1 MSKYCMIEIA
11 FNNKEEINETI
22 NVLLSKR
29 LVASTHIIES
39 NSSWNWKNERESD
52 KEFLLQVKTKLTKQN
67 DIYNEI
73 KKIHSYDCFEFAVYE
88 LNSINSD
95 YLKWIDEEVILWMKI
110 ETCDCCSTKNNTSYK
125 ITSIFSLKL
134 LFL

>member
-39 NSSWNWKNERESD
+39 NSSWKWKNERESD
-52 KEFLLQVKTKLTKQN
+52 KESFFVNKFDL
-67 DIYNEI
+67 
-73 KKIHSYDCFEFAVYE
+73 VY
-88 LNSINSD
+88 
-95 YLKWIDEEVILWMKI
+95 ILDFK
-110 ETCDCCSTKNNTSYK
+110 C
-125 ITSIFSLKL
+125 
-134 LFL
+134 

>member
-1 MSKYCMIEIA
+1 M
-11 FNNKEEINETI
+11 
-22 NVLLSKR
+22 LSKR

-95 YLKWIDEEVILWMKI
+95 YLKWIDEEVI
-110 ETCDCCSTKNNTSYK
+110 
-125 ITSIFSLKL
+125 
-134 LFL
+134 

>member
-1 MSKYCMIEIA
+1 MSKYCMIVIA

-52 KEFLLQVKTKLTKQN
+52 KEFLLQVKTKVTKQN
-67 DIYNEI
+67 NIYNEI
-73 KKIHSYDCFEFAVYE
+73 KKIHSYGK
-88 LNSINSD
+88 NSI
-95 YLKWIDEEVILWMKI
+95 V
-110 ETCDCCSTKNNTSYK
+110 YK
-125 ITSIFSLKL
+125 KCLKL
-134 LFL
+134 VEKIK

>member
-1 MSKYCMIEIA
+1 MNKHCMIEIA

-22 NVLLSKR
+22 NTLLSKR

-52 KEFLLQVKTKLTKQN
+52 KEFLLQVKTKVIKQN

-95 YLKWIDEEVILWMKI
+95 YLKWIDEEVIK
-110 ETCDCCSTKNNTSYK
+110 
-125 ITSIFSLKL
+125 
-134 LFL
+134 

>member
-1 MSKYCMIEIA
+1 MIEIA

-95 YLKWIDEEVILWMKI
+95 YLKWIDEEVI
-110 ETCDCCSTKNNTSYK
+110 
-125 ITSIFSLKL
+125 
-134 LFL
+134 

>member
-1 MSKYCMIEIA
+1 M
-11 FNNKEEINETI
+11 
-22 NVLLSKR
+22 LSKR
-29 LVASTHIIES
+29 FVASTHIIES

-95 YLKWIDEEVILWMKI
+95 YLKWIDEEVI
-110 ETCDCCSTKNNTSYK
+110 
-125 ITSIFSLKL
+125 
-134 LFL
+134 

>member
-11 FNNKEEINETI
+11 FNNKKEINETI

-52 KEFLLQVKTKLTKQN
+52 KESFFVNKF
-67 DIYNEI
+67 D
-73 KKIHSYDCFEFAVYE
+73 AVY
-88 LNSINSD
+88 
-95 YLKWIDEEVILWMKI
+95 ILDFK
-110 ETCDCCSTKNNTSYK
+110 C
-125 ITSIFSLKL
+125 
-134 LFL
+134 

>member
-11 FNNKEEINETI
+11 FINKEEINEAI

-39 NSSWNWKNERESD
+39 NSSWNWKYERESD
-52 KEFLLQVKTKLTKQN
+52 KEFLLQVKTKVTKQN

-95 YLKWIDEEVILWMKI
+95 YLKWIDEEVI
-110 ETCDCCSTKNNTSYK
+110 
-125 ITSIFSLKL
+125 
-134 LFL
+134 

>member
-1 MSKYCMIEIA
+1 M
-11 FNNKEEINETI
+11 
-22 NVLLSKR
+22 LSKR

-52 KEFLLQVKTKLTKQN
+52 KEFLLQVKTKVTKQN

-95 YLKWIDEEVILWMKI
+95 YLKWIDEEVI
-110 ETCDCCSTKNNTSYK
+110 
-125 ITSIFSLKL
+125 
-134 LFL
+134 

>member
-1 MSKYCMIEIA
+1 MIEIA

-39 NSSWNWKNERESD
+39 NSSWNWKHERESD
-52 KEFLLQVKTKLTKQN
+52 KEFLLQVKTKVTKQN

-95 YLKWIDEEVILWMKI
+95 YLKWIDEEVI
-110 ETCDCCSTKNNTSYK
+110 
-125 ITSIFSLKL
+125 
-134 LFL
+134 

>member
-11 FNNKEEINETI
+11 FNNKEEINKAI

-52 KEFLLQVKTKLTKQN
+52 KESFFVNKF
-67 DIYNEI
+67 DV
-73 KKIHSYDCFEFAVYE
+73 VY
-88 LNSINSD
+88 
-95 YLKWIDEEVILWMKI
+95 ILDFK
-110 ETCDCCSTKNNTSYK
+110 C
-125 ITSIFSLKL
+125 
-134 LFL
+134 

>member
-1 MSKYCMIEIA
+1 MA

-52 KEFLLQVKTKLTKQN
+52 KEFLLQVKTKVTKQN

-95 YLKWIDEEVILWMKI
+95 YLKWIDEEVI
-110 ETCDCCSTKNNTSYK
+110 
-125 ITSIFSLKL
+125 
-134 LFL
+134 

>member
-1 MSKYCMIEIA
+1 M
-11 FNNKEEINETI
+11 
-22 NVLLSKR
+22 LSKR

-39 NSSWNWKNERESD
+39 NISLNWKNERESD
-52 KEFLLQVKTKLTKQN
+52 KEFLLQVKTKVTKQN

-95 YLKWIDEEVILWMKI
+95 YLKWIDEEVI
-110 ETCDCCSTKNNTSYK
+110 
-125 ITSIFSLKL
+125 
-134 LFL
+134 

>member
-11 FNNKEEINETI
+11 FNNKEEINEAI

-52 KEFLLQVKTKLTKQN
+52 KESFFVNKF
-67 DIYNEI
+67 DV
-73 KKIHSYDCFEFAVYE
+73 VY
-88 LNSINSD
+88 
-95 YLKWIDEEVILWMKI
+95 ILDFK
-110 ETCDCCSTKNNTSYK
+110 C
-125 ITSIFSLKL
+125 
-134 LFL
+134 

>member
-39 NSSWNWKNERESD
+39 TSSWNWKNEKESD
-52 KEFLLQVKTKLTKQN
+52 KEFLLQVKTKVTKQN

-73 KKIHSYDCFEFAVYE
+73 KKIHSYDCFEFAVDE

-95 YLKWIDEEVILWMKI
+95 YLKWIDEEVI
-110 ETCDCCSTKNNTSYK
+110 
-125 ITSIFSLKL
+125 
-134 LFL
+134 

>member
-52 KEFLLQVKTKLTKQN
+52 KEFLLQVKTKVTKQN

-73 KKIHSYDCFEFAVYE
+73 KK
-88 LNSINSD
+88 LNLDFLIFKG
-95 YLKWIDEEVILWMKI
+95 YFIIKI
-110 ETCDCCSTKNNTSYK
+110 ICRTSLIY
-125 ITSIFSLKL
+125 
-134 LFL
+134 